1 MAIVHVTSENY
12 EKEVLQSDKPVLI
25 DFWASWCGPCQML
38 GPVIEEVS
46 EEVTDVK
53 FVKVSTEE
61 APELAE
67 KFSIMYIP
75 TLVLMENGTVVNKST
90 GFLQKEQ
97 ILELL
102 NTKIKKIKK
111 KLKFLLTNEV

>member
-67 KFSIMYIP
+67 KFSTFRHWYSWK
-75 TLVLMENGTVVNKST
+75 MER
-90 GFLQKEQ
+90 L
-97 ILELL
+97 
-102 NTKIKKIKK
+102 
-111 KLKFLLTNEV
+111 

>member
-75 TLVLMENGTVVNKST
+75 TLVLMENGTVVNLS
-90 GFLQKEQ
+90 L
-97 ILELL
+97 IH
-102 NTKIKKIKK
+102 I
-111 KLKFLLTNEV
+111 

>member
-102 NTKIKKIKK
+102 NTKNKKIKKIKI
-111 KLKFLLTNEV
+111 LLTNEV

>member
-102 NTKIKKIKK
+102 NTKNSKI
-111 KLKFLLTNEV
+111 TRGN

>member
-111 KLKFLLTNEV
+111 IKILLTNEV

>member
-25 DFWASWCGPCQML
+25 DFWASWCQML

-102 NTKIKKIKK
+102 NTK
-111 KLKFLLTNEV
+111 N

>member
-1 MAIVHVTSENY
+1 MAIVHVTGENY

-67 KFSIMYIP
+67 KTDFRTSEYKK
-75 TLVLMENGTVVNKST
+75 LKKL
-90 GFLQKEQ
+90 
-97 ILELL
+97 
-102 NTKIKKIKK
+102 KKIKIFVDK
-111 KLKFLLTNEV
+111 

>member
-90 GFLQKEQ
+90 GFFRAGLR
-97 ILELL
+97 IYAG
-102 NTKIKKIKK
+102 TKPKP
-111 KLKFLLTNEV
+111 LKPLPAICR

>member
-75 TLVLMENGTVVNKST
+75 TLVRNVHNRKFFCQFRCFFST
-90 GFLQKEQ
+90 YFY
-97 ILELL
+97 
-102 NTKIKKIKK
+102 
-111 KLKFLLTNEV
+111 KLYIRHFF

>member
-67 KFSIMYIP
+67 
-75 TLVLMENGTVVNKST
+75 NGTVVNKST

-102 NTKIKKIKK
+102 NTK
-111 KLKFLLTNEV
+111 N

>member
-38 GPVIEEVS
+38 GPVI

-102 NTKIKKIKK
+102 NTK
-111 KLKFLLTNEV
+111 N

>member
-75 TLVLMENGTVVNKST
+75 TLVLMENGTDFRTSEYKK
-90 GFLQKEQ
+90 LKK
-97 ILELL
+97 L
-102 NTKIKKIKK
+102 KKIKIFVDK
-111 KLKFLLTNEV
+111 

>member
-1 MAIVHVTSENY
+1 
-12 EKEVLQSDKPVLI
+12 
-25 DFWASWCGPCQML
+25 ML

-75 TLVLMENGTVVNKST
+75 TLALMENGTVVNKST
-90 GFLQKEQ
+90 GFLLKEQ

-102 NTKIKKIKK
+102 NTK
-111 KLKFLLTNEV
+111 N

>member
-90 GFLQKEQ
+90 GFYRRNRFRTSEYK
-97 ILELL
+97 
-102 NTKIKKIKK
+102 N
-111 KLKFLLTNEV
+111 

>member
-53 FVKVSTEE
+53 FVKVV
-61 APELAE
+61 P
-67 KFSIMYIP
+67 KKHR
-75 TLVLMENGTVVNKST
+75 NW
-90 GFLQKEQ
+90 QK
-97 ILELL
+97 
-102 NTKIKKIKK
+102 N
-111 KLKFLLTNEV
+111 FLLCTFRHWYSWKMERL

>member
-67 KFSIMYIP
+67 KFSIMYIT
-75 TLVLMENGTVVNKST
+75 TLVLMEN
-90 GFLQKEQ
+90 
-97 ILELL
+97 
-102 NTKIKKIKK
+102 
-111 KLKFLLTNEV
+111 

>member
-53 FVKVSTEE
+53 FVKV
-61 APELAE
+61 
-67 KFSIMYIP
+67 
-75 TLVLMENGTVVNKST
+75 TVVNKST

-102 NTKIKKIKK
+102 NTK
-111 KLKFLLTNEV
+111 N

>member
-53 FVKVSTEE
+53 YVKVSTEE

-67 KFSIMYIP
+67 KFSIMYFP
-75 TLVLMENGTVVNKST
+75 TLVLMEN
-90 GFLQKEQ
+90 
-97 ILELL
+97 
-102 NTKIKKIKK
+102 
-111 KLKFLLTNEV
+111 

>member
-75 TLVLMENGTVVNKST
+75 TLVLMENILQT
-90 GFLQKEQ
+90 GRD
-97 ILELL
+97 
-102 NTKIKKIKK
+102 
-111 KLKFLLTNEV
+111 

>member
-1 MAIVHVTSENY
+1 MAIVHVTGENY

-53 FVKVSTEE
+53 FVKVSIHPGLT
-61 APELAE
+61 
-67 KFSIMYIP
+67 KNQNVHSK
-75 TLVLMENGTVVNKST
+75 GW
-90 GFLQKEQ
+90 FLFQYYQ
-97 ILELL
+97 PDH
-102 NTKIKKIKK
+102 TR
-111 KLKFLLTNEV
+111 

>member
-75 TLVLMENGTVVNKST
+75 THRR
-90 GFLQKEQ
+90 
-97 ILELL
+97 IL
-102 NTKIKKIKK
+102 
-111 KLKFLLTNEV
+111 FYR

>member
-102 NTKIKKIKK
+102 NTIFVDK
-111 KLKFLLTNEV
+111 

>member
-53 FVKVSTEE
+53 FVKVSTC
-61 APELAE
+61 
-67 KFSIMYIP
+67 
-75 TLVLMENGTVVNKST
+75 
-90 GFLQKEQ
+90 
-97 ILELL
+97 LL
-102 NTKIKKIKK
+102 YTSDAAD
-111 KLKFLLTNEV
+111 E

>member
-46 EEVTDVK
+46 EEVPVEYKVINSDGTLSQTIGTTKEAENVTVS
-53 FVKVSTEE
+53 FATVST
-61 APELAE
+61 
-67 KFSIMYIP
+67 
-75 TLVLMENGTVVNKST
+75 
-90 GFLQKEQ
+90 
-97 ILELL
+97 
-102 NTKIKKIKK
+102 
-111 KLKFLLTNEV
+111 

>member
-67 KFSIMYIP
+67 KFSIMYLSLIH
-75 TLVLMENGTVVNKST
+75 
-90 GFLQKEQ
+90 
-97 ILELL
+97 I
-102 NTKIKKIKK
+102 
-111 KLKFLLTNEV
+111 

>member
-75 TLVLMENGTVVNKST
+75 TLVLMENGTVVT
-90 GFLQKEQ
+90 
-97 ILELL
+97 
-102 NTKIKKIKK
+102 
-111 KLKFLLTNEV
+111 

>member
-90 GFLQKEQ
+90 GFLQSNAENRK
-97 ILELL
+97 
-102 NTKIKKIKK
+102 
-111 KLKFLLTNEV
+111 

>member
-75 TLVLMENGTVVNKST
+75 TLVLMEMER
-90 GFLQKEQ
+90 L
-97 ILELL
+97 
-102 NTKIKKIKK
+102 
-111 KLKFLLTNEV
+111 

>member
-1 MAIVHVTSENY
+1 MLLFRIYENLHDWMV
-12 EKEVLQSDKPVLI
+12 EN
-25 DFWASWCGPCQML
+25 DF
-38 GPVIEEVS
+38 VEEVS

-102 NTKIKKIKK
+102 NTK
-111 KLKFLLTNEV
+111 N

>member
-75 TLVLMENGTVVNKST
+75 TLVLMENGMV
-90 GFLQKEQ
+90 
-97 ILELL
+97 
-102 NTKIKKIKK
+102 
-111 KLKFLLTNEV
+111 

>member
-75 TLVLMENGTVVNKST
+75 TPVSYTH
-90 GFLQKEQ
+90 
-97 ILELL
+97 
-102 NTKIKKIKK
+102 
-111 KLKFLLTNEV
+111 LTLPTT

>member
-97 ILELL
+97 ILELDR
-102 NTKIKKIKK
+102 KS
-111 KLKFLLTNEV
+111 VV

>member
-67 KFSIMYIP
+67 KFFYYVHSD
-75 TLVLMENGTVVNKST
+75 TGTHGKWNGCK
-90 GFLQKEQ
+90 
-97 ILELL
+97 
-102 NTKIKKIKK
+102 
-111 KLKFLLTNEV
+111 

>member
-53 FVKVSTEE
+53 FVKVR
-61 APELAE
+61 
-67 KFSIMYIP
+67 
-75 TLVLMENGTVVNKST
+75 ST
-90 GFLQKEQ
+90 G
-97 ILELL
+97 
-102 NTKIKKIKK
+102 TGRKIFYYVHSDTGTHGKWNGCK
-111 KLKFLLTNEV
+111 

>member
-1 MAIVHVTSENY
+1 MGVIHVTGADY

-46 EEVTDVK
+46 NEVDDVK
-53 FVKVSTEE
+53 FVKINTEE
-61 APELAE
+61 APEIAE

-75 TLVLMENGTVVNKST
+75 TLVLLENGEVKDKAT

-97 ILELL
+97 VLEF
-102 NTKIKKIKK
+102 IGKK
-111 KLKFLLTNEV
+111 KF